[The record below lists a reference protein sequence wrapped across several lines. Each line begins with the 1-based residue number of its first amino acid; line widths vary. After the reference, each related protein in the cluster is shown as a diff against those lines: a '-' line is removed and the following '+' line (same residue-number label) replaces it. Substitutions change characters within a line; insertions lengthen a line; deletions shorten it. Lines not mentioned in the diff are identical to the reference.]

1 MKDFTDTEIHNQ
13 LEYDNVQRV
22 QEKME
27 ELIDVLSDWDCSLKL
42 IDKLDKSIDI
52 LFSAREKFDKQR
64 LKDILKN

>member
-27 ELIDVLSDWDCSLKL
+27 ELIDVLNDWDCSLKL
-42 IDKLDKSIDI
+42 IDKLDESIDI